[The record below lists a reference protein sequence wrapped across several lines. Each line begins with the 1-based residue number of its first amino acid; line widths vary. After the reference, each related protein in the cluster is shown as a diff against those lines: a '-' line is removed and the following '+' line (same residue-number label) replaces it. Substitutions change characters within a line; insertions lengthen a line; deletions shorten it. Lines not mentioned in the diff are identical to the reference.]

1 MGQKVKP
8 IGLRVGINRTWDS
21 RWYAGRNYG
30 QLLHEDIKL
39 RAYLMDRLK
48 QAAIS
53 RVVIERP
60 AGRARV
66 TIHAGRP
73 GLIIGKKGQIGRAS

>member
-30 QLLHEDIKL
+30 QLLHQDIKL
-39 RAYLMDRLK
+39 REYLMGRLNRLLLAVSSSNAQ
-48 QAAIS
+48 QAAH
-53 RVVIERP
+53 VLQFMLAVL
-60 AGRARV
+60 G
-66 TIHAGRP
+66 
-73 GLIIGKKGQIGRAS
+73 

>member
-39 RAYLMDRLK
+39 RAYLMNRLK

-53 RVVIERP
+53 RVVI
-60 AGRARV
+60 
-66 TIHAGRP
+66 
-73 GLIIGKKGQIGRAS
+73 